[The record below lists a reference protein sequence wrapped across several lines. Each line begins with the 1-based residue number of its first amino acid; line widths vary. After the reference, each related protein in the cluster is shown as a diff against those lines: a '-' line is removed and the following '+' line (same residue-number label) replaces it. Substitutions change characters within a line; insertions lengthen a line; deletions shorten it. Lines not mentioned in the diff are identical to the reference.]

1 MKYISELSKIL
12 SELFS
17 LVLIV
22 KSIWV
27 TIFSLDKQVW
37 SMQIVSD
44 EKQIFVK
51 VRVFLFSWYSYIL
64 FLLHI

>member
-1 MKYISELSKIL
+1 MMKYISELSKIL

-64 FLLHI
+64 FL